1 MSQPRFN
8 TLAVLHCHKEGTDN
22 LDLAAVTNKF
32 V

>member
-8 TLAVLHCHKEGTDN
+8 SLAILHGHKGGTDN
-22 LDLAAVTNKF
+22 LDLAAVTNEF